1 MDIKINLDKY
11 SLRDLY
17 LAESIIGIT
26 IKGTK
31 NLTKEGLDGAK
42 LVESINKQIYDQLS
56 AEIARR
62 FTGELLNFVKN
73 SSNLTDDKE
82 DL

>member
-11 SLRDLY
+11 SLSDLY
-17 LAESIIGIT
+17 LAETMLGMT

-31 NLTKEGLDGAK
+31 DLVKEGLDGAN
-42 LVESINKQIYDQLS
+42 LVESINKQVYDQIS
-56 AEIARR
+56 AELARR

-73 SSNLTDDKE
+73 SSELADDE